1 MLPMCVENLIKIKA
15 GILLERFSFSVL
27 PVHMGHVS
35 GTATGAGWLVGRDA
49 VALRLQLINSVREQR
64 GAVIK

>member
-15 GILLERFSFSVL
+15 GILLERFSFSV
-27 PVHMGHVS
+27 HMGHVS
-35 GTATGAGWLVGRDA
+35 GTATGAGCLVGRDA

>member
-15 GILLERFSFSVL
+15 GILLERFSRSSRSIWVMCL
-27 PVHMGHVS
+27 VQLLE
-35 GTATGAGWLVGRDA
+35 LVGRDA